1 MKKKN
6 STRLAK
12 KPAVNPA
19 VELAKEGGK
28 KKKDVSIELQFQAY
42 EGVLKDLSKE
52 NSELRKELEIRKRKG
67 RQDSFSSSTI
77 NTESRKKKTPVSSD
91 STLRKGNPVSSS
103 PLNATTATD
112 AQSPG
117 GRESTTKNLQEL
129 IAEAVAKALQQ
140 QSQAT
145 KSGAASPTRALF
157 SEEKEKSTLPQQQI
171 VVRQGCVDK

>member
-67 RQDSFSSSTI
+67 LQDSFSSSTI
-77 NTESRKKKTPVSSD
+77 PTESRKKKTPVSSD
-91 STLRKGNPVSSS
+91 STLRKGNSVSSS
-103 PLNATTATD
+103 PLNATT
-112 AQSPG
+112 
-117 GRESTTKNLQEL
+117 
-129 IAEAVAKALQQ
+129 
-140 QSQAT
+140 
-145 KSGAASPTRALF
+145 
-157 SEEKEKSTLPQQQI
+157 
-171 VVRQGCVDK
+171 